1 MDGLWFSLC
10 GVIKQV
16 ESSKSYELLVALSLE
31 PAAAAGCATC
41 NLGGKQWNDRVA
53 ALVILRFLVKQ
64 ALVSCEVVRIAENIL
79 DSYSGTKS
87 RVANK

>member
-1 MDGLWFSLC
+1 MISLC
-10 GVIKQV
+10 EGIKQV

-31 PAAAAGCATC
+31 PAAAAPGCATC

-64 ALVSCEVVRIAENIL
+64 ALVSCEVVRMAENIL
-79 DSYSGTKS
+79 DSYSGTKGEKPIS
-87 RVANK
+87 

>member
-1 MDGLWFSLC
+1 VISLC
-10 GVIKQV
+10 GIKQV

-31 PAAAAGCATC
+31 PAAAAAPGCATC

-64 ALVSCEVVRIAENIL
+64 ALVSCEVVRMAENIL
-79 DSYSGTKS
+79 DSYSGTKVE
-87 RVANK
+87 RPK